1 MISCEYLNRAFYY
14 INTIDNEGESII
26 LLRKGF
32 RLEASLTISELNRVK
47 QENKDTIENA
57 DIDFYKKIRMY
68 CKAIIDCTR
77 RLYQSSHAS
86 YFIESKHYVTMF
98 HDEVRIYDN
107 ENNAIITSK
116 IYGSDLWFFIKNQ
129 QTRGLS
135 RRTVSNKEY
144 YLFIRNIITLFNSL
158 KELLKYYNITF

>member
-1 MISCEYLNRAFYY
+1 
-14 INTIDNEGESII
+14 
-26 LLRKGF
+26 
-32 RLEASLTISELNRVK
+32 
-47 QENKDTIENA
+47 
-57 DIDFYKKIRMY
+57 
-68 CKAIIDCTR
+68 
-77 RLYQSSHAS
+77 
-86 YFIESKHYVTMF
+86 MF